1 MKLFVL
7 LVVISSFLFT
17 GCAAKRDF
25 GQLPKELS
33 DFELPV
39 KTLEEKYPEINLY
52 KIGKPKIGWCT
63 SVEQLVAQWGAP
75 DEINKVW
82 VQIPALALPIFFLDG
97 VTTGG
102 LIGAGIVYTMT
113 PKQPEHYIWKKG
125 KYSIDAYV
133 TTDVFCDYEAHVMY
147 WDWVE
152 VAKNAH

>member
-1 MKLFVL
+1 MKLFIL
-7 LVVISSFLFT
+7 LVVISSFLFS

-25 GQLPKELS
+25 SQLPNGVS
-33 DFELPV
+33 DFKLPV

-63 SVEQLVAQWGAP
+63 PVEQLEAQWGAP

-82 VQIPALALPIFFLDG
+82 VQLPAMALPIFFLDG

-102 LIGAGIVYTMT
+102 LIGAGVVYTMI

-125 KYSIDAYV
+125 NYSIDAYV
-133 TTDVFCDYEAHVMY
+133 GTAIFCDYEKVVRY
-147 WDWVE
+147 WDWAE
-152 VAKNAH
+152 VAK